1 MKNNNGIL
9 KIVNIK
15 CEKTNDFIIV
25 YSQGENNIIEKR
37 AKELA
42 KNTEELECFSTEN
55 IRTICTYA
63 VLDICSPKFKIT
75 DSCID
80 SESLCFEIFEII
92 TGKKIK
98 MTPKEIYENKK
109 LLRSLSPEDAFLVGY
124 MANEAEDKQK

>member
-1 MKNNNGIL
+1 MENEQ
-9 KIVNIK
+9 KISKIINIK
-15 CEKTNDFIIV
+15 CEKTNDFTII

-37 AKELA
+37 AKDLA
-42 KNTEELECFSTEN
+42 KNTEELKCFSTEN

-98 MTPKEIYENKK
+98 MTPKEIFENKK

-124 MANEAEDKQK
+124 MVNESENK